1 MENLEELEAK
11 IEQLL
16 DSHEKIRKEK
26 ELVEKQLRQKEDELK
41 VQLHQ
46 RERERSEFRQGIEKV
61 LGHFSRLDLP

>member
-61 LGHFSRLDLP
+61 LGHFSRLNLP

>member
-61 LGHFSRLDLP
+61 LGYFSRLNLP